1 MPVHNSVVQYRKRYM
16 MTTKQKSRYFAFIL
30 YTESIPE
37 DWILKLEALD
47 ISMAISPL
55 HDKDKNEDGNYKKP
69 HYHVMYVA
77 KNPVTI
83 EAIRNRIKR
92 TLGNN
97 SISYVE
103 IIDSMK
109 NYYQYLTHESKDAI
123 TKKKQRYDVKE
134 IITIN
139 GFDIDRYVTLDDA
152 QKNEVLDITIG
163 LTLKYGFKNIV
174 DFMDFYFEHADDYG
188 LPNLRLM
195 NDIIKSNTG
204 ILRLYF
210 DGNYQRHQ
218 REIMKDKEKRDQK

>member
-1 MPVHNSVVQYRKRYM
+1 
-16 MTTKQKSRYFAFIL
+16 MTTKQKARYFTFIL
-30 YTESIPE
+30 YPESIPE
-37 DWILKLEALD
+37 DWVLKLESLD
-47 ISMAISPL
+47 IAMAISPL
-55 HDKDKNEDGNYKKP
+55 HDKDKNGEGGYKKP
-69 HYHVMYVA
+69 HYHVIYIA

-83 EAIRNRIKR
+83 DAVRNRIKR
-92 TLGNN
+92 ILGGN

-103 IIDSMK
+103 IVDGIRNVYD
-109 NYYQYLTHESKDAI
+109 YLTHESKDAI
-123 TKKKQRYDVKE
+123 AKKKQKYDSRE

-139 GFDIDRYVTLDDA
+139 GFDIDRYITLDDA

-174 DFMDFYFEHADDYG
+174 DFMDFYFDHGDDYG

-218 REIMKDKEKRDQK
+218 REIFKEK

>member
-1 MPVHNSVVQYRKRYM
+1 

-37 DWILKLEALD
+37 DWLLKLEALD

-55 HDKDKNEDGNYKKP
+55 HDKDKNKDGSLKKP
-69 HYHVMYVA
+69 HYHVLYVA
-77 KNPVTI
+77 KNPVTVD
-83 EAIRNRIKR
+83 AVRNRIKR
-92 TLGNN
+92 TLGNH

-103 IIDSMK
+103 IVDSMK
-109 NYYQYLTHESKDAI
+109 NYYQYLTHETKDAI
-123 TKKKQRYDVKE
+123 AKKKYVYESKDIV
-134 IITIN
+134 TIN
-139 GFDIDRYVTLDDA
+139 GFDIDRYITLDDA
-152 QKNEVLDITIG
+152 QKNEVLDTIIS
-163 LTLKYGFKNIV
+163 LTLKFGFENIV
-174 DFMDFYFEHADDYG
+174 DFMDFYFENADAYA

-218 REIMKDKEKRDQK
+218 REILKEKKNG

>member
-1 MPVHNSVVQYRKRYM
+1 
-16 MTTKQKSRYFAFIL
+16 MTTKQKSRYFTFIL
-30 YTESIPE
+30 YPESIPE
-37 DWILKLEALD
+37 DWLLKLETLD
-47 ISMAISPL
+47 IAMAISPL
-55 HDKDKNEDGNYKKP
+55 HDKDKNEDGGYKKP

-77 KNPVTI
+77 KNPVTT

-103 IIDSMK
+103 IIDSMRNVYK
-109 NYYQYLTHESKDAI
+109 YLTHESKDAI
-123 TKKKQRYDVKE
+123 AKKKHKYDAKD

-139 GFDIDRYVTLDDA
+139 GFDIDRYITLDDA

-163 LTLKYGFKNIV
+163 LTLKYGFENIV
-174 DFMDFYFEHADDYG
+174 DFMDFYFEHGDDYA

-210 DGNYQRHQ
+210 DGNYQRRQ
-218 REIMKDKEKRDQK
+218 REILKEKENNKNDWSKNIMLFD

>member
-1 MPVHNSVVQYRKRYM
+1 

-37 DWILKLEALD
+37 DWLLKLETLD

-69 HYHVMYVA
+69 HYHVLYVA
-77 KNPVTI
+77 KNPVTT
-83 EAIRNRIKR
+83 EAVRNRIKR

-103 IIDSMK
+103 IVDSMK

-123 TKKKQRYDVKE
+123 AKKKQKYDEKE
-134 IITIN
+134 IVTIN
-139 GFDIDRYVTLDDA
+139 GFDIDRYITLDEA
-152 QKNEVLDITIG
+152 QKNEILDTTIG
-163 LTLKYGFKNIV
+163 LTLQYGFENIV
-174 DFMDFYFEHADDYG
+174 DFMDFYFEHADDYA

-195 NDIIKSNTG
+195 NEIIKSNTG

-218 REIMKDKEKRDQK
+218 KMIAQEKEGK